1 MDKENKSSLK
11 TALGTLLL
19 IWIVA
24 GVIAGSIS
32 QFTEEVSEKIVIIP
46 ITGPLTISESGDG
59 LLTPRTG
66 TTSDI
71 ISNIKKAKDDSSVK
85 GVIFE
90 IDSPGGTVVASEEL
104 ASAVKN
110 LGKPNVAL
118 IREVGASGAYWVA
131 SASDKIV
138 ASPMSITGSIGV
150 ISSYLEFSKLFEKY
164 GITYQRLTSG
174 ELKDVGSPYRELSDT
189 ERMYLQKKLDIIHDH
204 FIDVVAE
211 NRNMSKEKTRKLADG
226 SFYLGTEAKE
236 LGLVDYL
243 GDREFAIDLA
253 KKMVNNTEV
262 KVITYKKKET
272 FWQQITQLSSYYIGM
287 GIGET
292 LMNFDLEK
300 DISIKA

>member
-1 MDKENKSSLK
+1 
-11 TALGTLLL
+11 
-19 IWIVA
+19 
-24 GVIAGSIS
+24 
-32 QFTEEVSEKIVIIP
+32 
-46 ITGPLTISESGDG
+46 
-59 LLTPRTG
+59 
-66 TTSDI
+66 
-71 ISNIKKAKDDSSVK
+71 
-85 GVIFE
+85 
-90 IDSPGGTVVASEEL
+90 
-104 ASAVKN
+104 
-110 LGKPNVAL
+110 
-118 IREVGASGAYWVA
+118 
-131 SASDKIV
+131 
-138 ASPMSITGSIGV
+138 
-150 ISSYLEFSKLFEKY
+150 
-164 GITYQRLTSG
+164 
-174 ELKDVGSPYRELSDT
+174 
-189 ERMYLQKKLDIIHDH
+189 MYLQKKLDIIHDY

>member
-46 ITGPLTISESGDG
+46 INGPLTISESGDG

-71 ISNIKKAKDDSSVK
+71 ISNVKKAKDDSSVK

-150 ISSYLEFSKLFEKY
+150 ISSYLEFSKLFEK
-164 GITYQRLTSG
+164 
-174 ELKDVGSPYRELSDT
+174 
-189 ERMYLQKKLDIIHDH
+189 
-204 FIDVVAE
+204 
-211 NRNMSKEKTRKLADG
+211 
-226 SFYLGTEAKE
+226 
-236 LGLVDYL
+236 
-243 GDREFAIDLA
+243 
-253 KKMVNNTEV
+253 
-262 KVITYKKKET
+262 
-272 FWQQITQLSSYYIGM
+272 
-287 GIGET
+287 
-292 LMNFDLEK
+292 
-300 DISIKA
+300 